1 MNPYTQKLLTAIAAY
16 ESKCGITEPDSIL
29 EALWY
34 EYSCRSPIDDG
45 QIRQAEKNLSPVFE
59 ALSME
64 ASDRLFDQIVELL
77 NAYQRSAYLDGLR
90 IGVHLFQELQ

>member
-1 MNPYTQKLLTAIAAY
+1 MTPYMEKLTMAIDAY
-16 ESKCGITEPDSIL
+16 ESKCGITEPESIL
-29 EALWY
+29 EDLWY
-34 EYSCRSPIDDG
+34 DYSCRRAIDDG
-45 QIRQAEKNLSPVFE
+45 QFRQAEKNLSPVFE

-64 ASDRLFDQIVELL
+64 ASDHLFDQIVELL